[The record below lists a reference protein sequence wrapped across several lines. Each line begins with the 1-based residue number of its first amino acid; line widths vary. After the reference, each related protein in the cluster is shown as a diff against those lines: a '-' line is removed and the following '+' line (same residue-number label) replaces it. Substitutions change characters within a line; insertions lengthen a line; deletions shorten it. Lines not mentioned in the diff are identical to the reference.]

1 MASLV
6 KLKPFCKVFGKMAVV
21 VTSMSHVGKKPREA
35 TIFGFTSVVQI
46 AKWLLH
52 GFSLEAVF
60 LLGVW
65 QGFCKSQWRSTWK
78 SPAKGPLTV
87 NLSSARAFYLYIS
100 FRGHVKFLLGISFMM
115 RRQIVKGEIS
125 DFIGRR

>member
-21 VTSMSHVGKKPREA
+21 VASMSHGGKKPREA
-35 TIFGFTSVVQI
+35 TIFGFTPIVQI

-60 LLGVW
+60 WLGVW
-65 QGFCKSQWRSTWK
+65 QDFC
-78 SPAKGPLTV
+78 
-87 NLSSARAFYLYIS
+87 
-100 FRGHVKFLLGISFMM
+100 
-115 RRQIVKGEIS
+115 RRN
-125 DFIGRR
+125 

>member
-6 KLKPFCKVFGKMAVV
+6 KQKPFCKVFGKMAMIVV
-21 VTSMSHVGKKPREA
+21 SMSHVGKKPREA
-35 TIFGFTSVVQI
+35 GFTSVVQI

-65 QGFCKSQWRSTWK
+65 QGFCRSQWRSTWK
-78 SPAKGPLTV
+78 NPVKRPLIKWGMV
-87 NLSSARAFYLYIS
+87 RSEC
-100 FRGHVKFLLGISFMM
+100 RGVQNGVLIRVQGFA
-115 RRQIVKGEIS
+115 
-125 DFIGRR
+125 